1 MAPSCRAPVFWS
13 REMLREGKAVCFLDP
28 GQYVTGLNG
37 QHYKAE
43 TQCGRKHQPRQKQGQ
58 AWGIKWLRLIIL

>member
-1 MAPSCRAPVFWS
+1 
-13 REMLREGKAVCFLDP
+13 MLREGKAVCFLDP

-58 AWGIKWLRLIIL
+58 AWGIIWLRLIIL